1 MGIHAKH
8 TCEVCG
14 YFGAD
19 VLLSS
24 GTKARHFK
32 CPGCLAEQK
41 RKREARAERNQKI
54 LQMAKMGCDYGDI
67 GSRYGLAT
75 ETVTNIV
82 RNNDKTKG
90 VRHNFRSTGDL
101 ARACFLGS

>member
-32 CPGCLAEQK
+32 CPGCLAEEK
-41 RKREARAERNQKI
+41 RKRAARTERNQKI
-54 LQMAKMGCDYGDI
+54 LQMAEMGCDYGDI
-67 GSRYGLAT
+67 GRRYGLARDT
-75 ETVTNIV
+75 IANIV

-90 VRHNFRSTGDL
+90 VGYNFRASNDIT
-101 ARACFLGS
+101 RACFMDG